1 MPLTDR
7 QTDFSERRI
16 GNLNKTGQRVEDTTS
31 RSRTNSLSSSLSN
44 TGSTTSG
51 TTRNTNQFN
60 TAPTFRG
67 GEGVLSSLI
76 NRFQEGS
83 PTPTGRTGVDYF
95 NKVLGQNAGEGG
107 FIGDLVKNI
116 RDQSDYNLPG
126 ELNRA
131 RGQFGGR
138 GPGGRTALNIDDAV
152 VKNRLGRDS
161 LTSQLQQNQYN
172 QDRSLQSNIAN
183 ILANLGARETDQS
196 LGLLNTL
203 KGQSGA
209 SANVQDQYSTTNSVT
224 SEQRRTQTEQLVNS
238 LINSIFNEQSNY
250 DQQLQS
256 VKTEEGSLVDE
267 IVGGSDIL
275 QIIFEKLIPGIIP
288 DGKKKNDDGDLG
300 PAPERDRDGDG
311 GPTIIPTIFNRN
323 PKDDPVDGG
332 PTITP
337 IINQNPPRENYGGP
351 TVTPIINQNP
361 PRENTGGG
369 PGVTPIIN
377 QNPPGETPPPG
388 RVAGPNDRNPWN
400 DFFRPVITGNVNP
413 PTETAPPGTN
423 VGTDPNTFRPI
434 PVTRQNPPAEIT
446 PGDVWHPST
455 PVSIYNNNEAT
466 SAKDIETKSNTGGK
480 SNKLV
485 TAAMIAA
492 TLATGGVPLI
502 IPTGRNQGPTKA
514 QMANRELDDA
524 TEAHE
529 IDGLEQDIRRIQ
541 DETADLA
548 TKNRIDADARARG
561 LAKAGYSYSQAIEQG
576 AILPSGQID
585 YEAFQVVDFGDD
597 VTTNVNQ
604 PGSTGGPNVA
614 SNVASGLSAAGTAS
628 SLANVAAAGATS
640 ITYPGG
646 LQVIGQSAEL
656 ANLGIGVAQNGVTF
670 GGQTFQTAQQLSS
683 AVAATGNNALISG
696 VSNGFAK
703 LQNLMKGTGPL
714 FAAHMV
720 YKLGSQHLTFGPQRT
735 ITAGGMGG
743 SATDREAA
751 LNSVRAKTPKELS
764 TRRQLIEDTI
774 TGMEQSGDPPE
785 KIREVRSQNLYILG
799 LIDEV
804 TAERAGPTTPAGQ
817 DTRPLPSKAT
827 DPEGYNARVRQEKT
841 RRSAER
847 SRKAR
852 EAVIR
857 AGPTA
862 PAYTSAVNTQSS
874 IRLTRAQA
882 ERDRRANDRLL
893 KQKKAQELARLGK
906 SEFTM
911 ADAVANTAARKAD
924 RQTQAQIAMSNAQS
938 QNLASNLAN
947 APATT
952 IAPAQTREQI
962 ESRQPGYKSR
972 FAMNARERAEADVAR
987 VAKNKKILNYRAR
1000 LIALNKYSN
1009 AEVLARTKVYR
1020 NRLETGQT
1028 V

>member
-7 QTDFSERRI
+7 QTDFSERRV

-60 TAPTFRG
+60 TSPTFRG

-209 SANVQDQYSTTNSVT
+209 SANVQDQYSTTNAVT

-238 LINSIFNEQSNY
+238 LVNSIFNEQSNY
-250 DQQLQS
+250 DQSLQS
-256 VKTEEGSLVDE
+256 VKTEEGNLVE
-267 IVGGSDIL
+267 ELGAGSDIL
-275 QIIFEKLIPGIIP
+275 QVIFEKLIPGIIP
-288 DGKKKNDDGDLG
+288 KKKDDVGNDPVNGGG
-300 PAPERDRDGDG
+300 PTVVPTIFNQNPNNDPETGG
-311 GPTIIPTIFNRN
+311 GPTITPIINQ
-323 PKDDPVDGG
+323 DPPRENLGG

-337 IINQNPPRENYGGP
+337 IINQNPPREN
-351 TVTPIINQNP
+351 
-361 PRENTGGG
+361 TGSG

-377 QNPPGETPPPG
+377 QDPPGETPPPG

-400 DFFRPVITGNVNP
+400 DFFRPVITGDVNRP
-413 PTETAPPGTN
+413 GETAPPGTN
-423 VGTDPNTFRPI
+423 VGTDPNTFRRI
-434 PVTRQNPPAEIT
+434 PQDPPADRIAV
-446 PGDVWHPST
+446 DAWHPST

-524 TEAHE
+524 MTAHE

-541 DETADLA
+541 DGTADLIIR
-548 TKNRIDADARARG
+548 NRIDADAIARG
-561 LAKAGYSYSQAIEQG
+561 VSRVGTSYSQAIEQG
-576 AILPSGQID
+576 AILPGGQVD
-585 YEAFQVVDFGDD
+585 YGKLQVVDFGGD
-597 VTTNVNQ
+597 VTTKVPSDISKDLSSRGMPKSVLADIVAAGGTGAAAIRQLGAALTAGTVTVGSVEYVGIVNEIIR
-604 PGSTGGPNVA
+604 TA
-614 SNVASGLSAAGTAS
+614 ASGVTTAGIAAGGGAGITAIS
-628 SLANVAAAGATS
+628 GAGGAAGVGTGA
-640 ITYPGG
+640 
-646 LQVIGQSAEL
+646 
-656 ANLGIGVAQNGVTF
+656 GIGAK
-670 GGQTFQTAQQLSS
+670 
-683 AVAATGNNALISG
+683 AAGIG
-696 VSNGFAK
+696 AK
-703 LQNLMKGTGPL
+703 VVGSLNKAGKFIKGLMPVVQPIL
-714 FAAHMV
+714 FMKTMV
-720 YKLGSQHLTFGPQRT
+720 DILTPSLNQRT
-735 ITAGGMGG
+735 ITTGGMGG
-743 SATDREAA
+743 DAKNREAA
-751 LNSVRAKTPKELS
+751 LNSVRAETPKELKI
-764 TRRQLIEDTI
+764 RRQKIEDAI

-785 KIREVRSQNLYILG
+785 TIREFRSQSLYILG

-804 TAERAGPTTPAGQ
+804 TTERAGSPNTPA
-817 DTRPLPSKAT
+817 DTPVVNTQSSTYQQRAQGER
-827 DPEGYNARVRQEKT
+827 D

-857 AGPTA
+857 AGRRPPNTPTQEA
-862 PAYTSAVNTQSS
+862 AAETLRRSNQRAASTKRAKENAQLQSSPAQIYRAKLDSDPRTSSLSDAKKDSMTLVFLNTQKAPSS
-874 IRLTRAQA
+874 STGGPVQDPGSPEPVRSVNPSGGSLSDDKLATTLKNYEASTR
-882 ERDRRANDRLL
+882 
-893 KQKKAQELARLGK
+893 
-906 SEFTM
+906 
-911 ADAVANTAARKAD
+911 
-924 RQTQAQIAMSNAQS
+924 NAFP
-938 QNLASNLAN
+938 NLAN
-947 APATT
+947 SEIQKKVTAYRETL
-952 IAPAQTREQI
+952 IAANV
-962 ESRQPGYKSR
+962 KS
-972 FAMNARERAEADVAR
+972 AARRKVVTEKIRAG
-987 VAKNKKILNYRAR
+987 RAR
-1000 LIALNKYSN
+1000 LSN
-1009 AEVLARTKVYR
+1009 T
-1020 NRLETGQT
+1020 
-1028 V
+1028 